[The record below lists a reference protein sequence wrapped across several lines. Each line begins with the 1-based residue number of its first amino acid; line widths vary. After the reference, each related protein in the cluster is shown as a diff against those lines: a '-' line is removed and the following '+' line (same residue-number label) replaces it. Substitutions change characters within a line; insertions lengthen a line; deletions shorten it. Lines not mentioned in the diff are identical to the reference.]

1 MGKLKIFFIKNRC
14 KKIARHKAR
23 KKKRKPNKRLNKR
36 IELSNSQLVLKKD
49 NFYKK
54 PTICNREKTVIEIP
68 SRFNLINNPV
78 ESLNTLKGI
87 NYAFEQSKSKEIN
100 FDYSKCYDLGLD
112 ASVICDLLVFNG
124 KSYRKSCNKKVKLS
138 GNMPHGYVAGEIF
151 CNSGLLRHLKL
162 FNLEDKLVERLD
174 PFELEKDVNTATN
187 KTITYYNKCLQR
199 YNIELNSKG
208 VDYMNSLVGE
218 IIGNAN
224 EHSGKNGE
232 WYVSGHFSQASGNLQ
247 YGRGSL
253 VFISIGNTIYE
264 NLKHNTKSDLTLKK
278 LETHLKYHKPLFDFA
293 WNEEGSLTVLG
304 LQYKISSVTDEEHPD
319 RGTGTIQFID
329 SFSKLGSKI
338 EGDIPKMAILSG
350 STHILFD
357 GTYNLKEKN
366 IDNTSV
372 KTIAFN
378 KDNDIKKKPDSK
390 YVKILNNRF
399 PGVIISTNFYV
410 DSRYLKKK
418 EED

>member
-1 MGKLKIFFIKNRC
+1 M
-14 KKIARHKAR
+14 
-23 KKKRKPNKRLNKR
+23 
-36 IELSNSQLVLKKD
+36 
-49 NFYKK
+49 
-54 PTICNREKTVIEIP
+54 
-68 SRFNLINNPV
+68 
-78 ESLNTLKGI
+78 
-87 NYAFEQSKSKEIN
+87 
-100 FDYSKCYDLGLD
+100 
-112 ASVICDLLVFNG
+112 
-124 KSYRKSCNKKVKLS
+124 
-138 GNMPHGYVAGEIF
+138 
-151 CNSGLLRHLKL
+151 
-162 FNLEDKLVERLD
+162 
-174 PFELEKDVNTATN
+174 
-187 KTITYYNKCLQR
+187 
-199 YNIELNSKG
+199 
-208 VDYMNSLVGE
+208 
-218 IIGNAN
+218 
-224 EHSGKNGE
+224 
-232 WYVSGHFSQASGNLQ
+232 
-247 YGRGSL
+247 

-264 NLKHNTKSDLTLKK
+264 NLKYNTKCDLTLKK
-278 LETHLKYHKPLFDFA
+278 LEKHLKYHKPLFDFA

-304 LQYKISSVTDEEHPD
+304 LQYKISSVTDEKHPD

-338 EGDIPKMAILSG
+338 DGDIPKMAILSG

-378 KDNDIKKKPDSK
+378 KDNDIKKKPNSK